1 MEKYNDILL
10 YVAFF
15 VTSIAFPIWASKVA
29 AKRGRPGWS
38 KIAFFSILTGLGF
51 FGGLLA
57 FLASSL
63 KPGEVSSGD
72 LEIIN
77 DSDLNNPEVVEEKA
91 ILARGMCPKC
101 KSNLTQRTIV
111 LEDPVTR
118 ERIKA
123 MNQERYTTTSGI
135 VVILISSG
143 IIIYSLTQ
151 FFIRD
156 YMSTYL
162 VAAGVGGYFA
172 FLGFRPFLAKNQ
184 EEDKIILET
193 FTCRRCKYK
202 WDGEK
207 IQ

>member
-1 MEKYNDILL
+1 MEKYSDILL
-10 YVAFF
+10 YGGFF
-15 VTSIAFPIWASKVA
+15 VTSIAFPIWASSFA

-38 KIAFFSILTGLGF
+38 KIAFVSTLTGLGF

-57 FLASSL
+57 LFASSL

-77 DSDLNNPEVVEEKA
+77 DSDFNNPAVVEEKT

-101 KSNLTQRTIV
+101 KSNMTQKVII
-111 LEDPVTR
+111 LEDPVTS

-135 VVILISSG
+135 VVILISAG

-172 FLGFRPFLAKNQ
+172 YLGLRPFLAKSQ